1 MFPFKRIIYA
11 ASAIAVAASLS
22 SCLDDESNS
31 QKFQTLVQGY
41 VIQSYDAD
49 SSLVFSPYFT
59 VSSNLSSQPLQS
71 VSFVGLNRSFTM
83 NKATDFVFDMNP
95 DLYKTKDLSKLNG
108 TYTITA
114 TSTEESVYNSTV
126 TIAIADADTLGLLKP
141 KSLEYDG
148 TTVKVQVPKV
158 KNAASY
164 GVLVLPFDK
173 DKGPQRISCYY
184 LSGRN
189 LVIDKDSVATYS
201 ATFNKTQLAADS
213 AYVRAYV
220 TGATG
225 LFQQSDELIR
235 VAKNQTAE

>member
-1 MFPFKRIIYA
+1 MFSCKRIICA
-11 ASAIAVAASLS
+11 ASAVAIAASLT
-22 SCLDDESNS
+22 SCLDEKSDS

-71 VSFVGLNRSFTM
+71 VSFVGLNRSFVM
-83 NKATDFVFDMNP
+83 NKVTDFVFDINP

-114 TSTEESVYNSTV
+114 TSTESLVYNSTI
-126 TIAIADADTLGLLKP
+126 TIAIADADTLGNLKP

-148 TTVKVQVPKV
+148 TTVKVQAPKV
-158 KNAASY
+158 KNAAAY

-173 DKGPQRISCYY
+173 DKGPQRISSYY

-189 LVIDKDSVATYS
+189 LVIDKDSVVTYS
-201 ATFNKTQLAADS
+201 VTFNKTQLAADS

-225 LFQQSDELIR
+225 LFLQSDELIR
-235 VAKNQTAE
+235 VAKKQVAE

>member
-1 MFPFKRIIYA
+1 MFSCKRIIYA
-11 ASAIAVAASLS
+11 ASAIAIAASLT
-22 SCLDDESNS
+22 SCLNDESDS

-59 VSSNLSSQPLQS
+59 VSSNISSHPLQS
-71 VSFVGLNRSFTM
+71 VSFVGLNKSFVM
-83 NKATDFVFDMNP
+83 SKATDFVFDMNP
-95 DLYKTKDLSKLNG
+95 DIYKTKDLSKLNG
-108 TYTITA
+108 SYTITA
-114 TSTEESVYNSTV
+114 TSTDNLVYNSTV
-126 TIAIADADTLGLLKP
+126 PIAIADADTLGRLTP

-148 TTVKVQVPKV
+148 TTVKVTTPKV

-201 ATFNKTQLAADS
+201 VTFNKSQLAADS

-220 TGATG
+220 TGSTG

-235 VAKNQTAE
+235 VAKSKTEE